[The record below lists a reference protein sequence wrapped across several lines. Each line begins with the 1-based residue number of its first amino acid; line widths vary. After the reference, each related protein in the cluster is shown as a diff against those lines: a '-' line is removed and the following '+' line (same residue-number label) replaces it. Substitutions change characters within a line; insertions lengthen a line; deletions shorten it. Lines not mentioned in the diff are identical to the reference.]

1 MNLETLKMDKYIAR
15 DKAREYG
22 HKVRS
27 DKKSRFTGEGETR
40 RRVRFPDTQDN
51 EDIALHKAY
60 CALAKG
66 QTVLSLSMVMRR
78 AGLDPTT
85 LLPKLAIVR
94 ADAQHVSMS
103 IDSTKVVFVDNANR
117 WRHEKACTVSSGLF
131 PAELTDRQWRD
142 NNGKPQP
149 SNVRAVVPKI
159 PPSARPKCP
168 TERYLMWEP
177 KWERIPPDP
186 DPFLLKHLGG
196 GFFVVEA
203 QWDMTPLELAVLEGR
218 L

>member
-1 MNLETLKMDKYIAR
+1 MNLETLKMDKYDAR

-22 HKVRS
+22 TKVRN
-27 DKKSRFTGEGETR
+27 DRNSRFTGEGETR
-40 RRVRFPDTQDN
+40 RRVRSPDALDK
-51 EDIALHKAY
+51 EDAALHKAY
-60 CALAKG
+60 CALARG
-66 QTVLSLSMVMRR
+66 ETVLSLPMVMRR

-85 LLPKLAIVR
+85 MLPKLAIVR
-94 ADAQHVSMS
+94 ADAQHVGIS
-103 IDSTKVVFVDNANR
+103 IDSSSVWFVDNSNR
-117 WRHEKACTVSSGLF
+117 WRRDSACGVPQNLF
-131 PAELTDRQWRD
+131 PAELADTQWRR
-142 NNGKPQP
+142 NNGKLIP

-159 PPSARPKCP
+159 PPNLRPKHP

-177 KWERIPPDP
+177 KWERVPPDP